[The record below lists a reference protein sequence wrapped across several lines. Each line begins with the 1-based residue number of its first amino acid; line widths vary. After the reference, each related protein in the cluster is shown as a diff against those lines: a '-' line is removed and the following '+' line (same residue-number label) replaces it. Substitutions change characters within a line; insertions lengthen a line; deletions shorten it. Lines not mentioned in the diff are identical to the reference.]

1 MPSSHHQVILVGPNS
16 LPDTLTSLEKVLTDG
31 PNSIQGQKVGLDK
44 VGALAEPAPSQI
56 SAIPSKEEILSIIGI
71 SKQSTSIKKTLSS
84 LDKVSSKKEEKEKM
98 LAALKERAKQ
108 SNISYNKPQ
117 TRPSASVEKSAKSFQ
132 TIYNPVTGRPLGL
145 VSSGDGSFFPVAFPS
160 SGGVSPRPFHPTRE
174 HNLVT
179 GTTDEFNN
187 RLQQVF

>member
-16 LPDTLTSLEKVLTDG
+16 LPDTLTSLEKVLTEG
-31 PNSIQGQKVGLDK
+31 PNSIKGQEVRLDK

-84 LDKVSSKKEEKEKM
+84 LNKVSSKKEEKEKM
-98 LAALKERAKQ
+98 LAALKERAKK

-117 TRPSASVEKSAKSFQ
+117 TKPSASVEESAKSFQ

-160 SGGVSPRPFHPTRE
+160 SAGVSPRPFHPTRE

>member
-1 MPSSHHQVILVGPNS
+1 MILVGPNS

-31 PNSIQGQKVGLDK
+31 PNSIQGQEVGLDK
-44 VGALAEPAPSQI
+44 VGALAEPAQSQI

-98 LAALKERAKQ
+98 LAALKERAKK

-117 TRPSASVEKSAKSFQ
+117 TTQASASVEKSAKSFQ

-160 SGGVSPRPFHPTRE
+160 SAGVSTRPFHPTRE

>member
-1 MPSSHHQVILVGPNS
+1 M
-16 LPDTLTSLEKVLTDG
+16 
-31 PNSIQGQKVGLDK
+31 
-44 VGALAEPAPSQI
+44 GALAEPAPSQI

-71 SKQSTSIKKTLSS
+71 SKQSTSIMKTLSS

-98 LAALKERAKQ
+98 LAALKERAKK

-117 TRPSASVEKSAKSFQ
+117 KTQASASVEKSAKSFQ

-145 VSSGDGSFFPVAFPS
+145 VSSGDGSFFPVAFPT

-179 GTTDEFNN
+179 GTTDEFNH
-187 RLQQVF
+187 RLKQVFLGN